1 MLWIALSLP
10 ELPLQLAQRSTTALN
25 NPLVIAEGPA
35 TRPLVCCANA
45 AAQQRGVNA
54 GLPVAA
60 ARALAGE
67 LTVLPRDVAAEA
79 QALHNLA
86 CWAGQFTPNVVLQA
100 SGLLLEVESTLQLHG
115 GLATLLARVRKG
127 VAQLGY
133 EAAPGVAPT
142 PLAAWLLARARQ
154 NGLEVR
160 MCRQLQH
167 LPERLAPLPLALLDW
182 PQDTLQTLQALG
194 IRHIGHC
201 LQLPRDG
208 FIRRFGKS
216 PRLELDKALGLVP
229 DLRHWFTPPDRFAS
243 RLEFGF
249 ELNDALA
256 LLFPLKRLLRELEG
270 FLRSRGAGVQQW
282 QLLLEHW
289 NHGRTRLTI
298 GTALPERSSERL
310 LALARERLTQLTLDA
325 PVLALGIAAEQLQMF
340 EEHSQS
346 LVPDPRS
353 RAIGW
358 SQLVDKLGARLG
370 KERIQRL
377 QVLDDARPELGWQRS
392 AAVAT
397 AGAKQ
402 HSRSAVPAAVP
413 AAFASASRS
422 ANPASAASAA
432 ALANTPRPLWLLD
445 PPRALSSRD
454 GQPLCQGQLNLLA
467 GPERIEAGWWDDH
480 AACRDYYVARNPRGE
495 TLWIYREHRREA
507 HWYLHGIFS

>member
-10 ELPLQLAQRSTTALN
+10 ELPLQLAQRSTPELT

-35 TRPLVCCANA
+35 TRPLVCCANT
-45 AAQQRGVNA
+45 AAQQRGVTT

-86 CWAGQFTPNVVLQA
+86 CWAGQFTPNVVLQP

-115 GLATLLARVRKG
+115 GLAALLARVRKG

-154 NGLEVR
+154 SGLEVR
-160 MCRQLQH
+160 MCRELQH
-167 LPERLAPLPLALLDW
+167 LPGRLAALPLALLDW

-208 FIRRFGKS
+208 FIRRFGKI
-216 PRLELDKALGLVP
+216 PRFELDKALGLVP
-229 DLRHWFTPPDRFAS
+229 DLRQWFTPPERFAS

-289 NHGRTRLTI
+289 NHGRTRLSI

-310 LALARERLTQLTLDA
+310 LALARERLTQLTLEA
-325 PVLALGIAAEQLQMF
+325 PVLALGIAAEQLHIF
-340 EEHSQS
+340 DEHNQS

-358 SQLVDKLGARLG
+358 SQLVDKLSARLG

-377 QVLDDARPELGWQRS
+377 QLLDDARPELAWQRS
-392 AAVAT
+392 AAVLT
-397 AGAKQ
+397 AAGKPR
-402 HSRSAVPAAVP
+402 SRSVV
-413 AAFASASRS
+413 SASS
-422 ANPASAASAA
+422 VASTASSAANSSVVFSAKA
-432 ALANTPRPLWLLD
+432 ALAGAPRPLWLLD
-445 PPRALSSRD
+445 PPRALSSRE
-454 GQPLCQGQLNLLA
+454 GLPLCQGQLSLLA

>member
-1 MLWIALSLP
+1 MLWIALFLP
-10 ELPLQLAQRSTTALN
+10 ELPLQLAQRSAPELT
-25 NPLVIAEGPA
+25 NPLVISEGPT
-35 TRPLVCCANA
+35 TRPLVCCANT
-45 AAQQRGVNA
+45 AAQQRGVAA
-54 GLPVAA
+54 GMPVAA

-67 LTVLPRDVAAEA
+67 LTVLPRDVGAEA

-100 SGLLLEVESTLQLHG
+100 PGLLLEVESTLQLHG
-115 GLATLLARVRKG
+115 GLPALLARVRKG

-154 NGLEVR
+154 AGLEVR
-160 MCRQLQH
+160 MCKQRQQ
-167 LPERLAPLPLALLDW
+167 LPERLAALPLALLDW

-194 IRHIGHC
+194 IRHIGQC

-208 FIRRFGKS
+208 FIRRFGKVL
-216 PRLELDKALGLVP
+216 RFELDQALGLVP

-249 ELNDALA
+249 ELNDAMA

-270 FLRSRGAGVQQW
+270 FLRSHGAGVQQW

-289 NHGRTRLTI
+289 NHGRTSLTI
-298 GTALPERSSERL
+298 GTALPERSSEHL
-310 LALARERLTQLTLDA
+310 LILARERLMQLTLDA
-325 PVLALGIAAEQLQMF
+325 PVLALGIAAEQLHTF
-340 EEHSQS
+340 EENSQS

-353 RAIGW
+353 HAIGW
-358 SQLVDKLGARLG
+358 SQLVDKLSARLG

-377 QVLDDARPELGWQRS
+377 QVLDDARPELAWLRCAAVTAATTKQRS
-392 AAVAT
+392 
-397 AGAKQ
+397 
-402 HSRSAVPAAVP
+402 HSVVPAASV
-413 AAFASASRS
+413 ASAVS
-422 ANPASAASAA
+422 SAAGSS
-432 ALANTPRPLWLLD
+432 ANTPRPLWLLD
-445 PPRALSSRD
+445 PPRTLSSRD
-454 GQPLCQGQLNLLA
+454 GLPLCQGPLNLVA
-467 GPERIEAGWWDDH
+467 GPERIEAGWWDGH

-495 TLWIYREHRREA
+495 TLWIYREHQREA

>member
-10 ELPLQLAQRSTTALN
+10 ELPLQLAQRSAPALTTA
-25 NPLVIAEGPA
+25 LVIAEGHA

-45 AAQQRGVNA
+45 AARARGVSA
-54 GLPVAA
+54 GMPVAA

-67 LTVLPRDVAAEA
+67 LTVLPRDTKAEA

-115 GLATLLARVRKG
+115 SLAALLARVRKG

-142 PLAAWLLARARQ
+142 PLAAWLLAKARQ
-154 NGLEVR
+154 AGFAVR
-160 MCRQLQH
+160 MCREPQQ
-167 LPERLAPLPLALLDW
+167 LPERLAALPLALLDW
-182 PQDTLQTLQALG
+182 PADRVQTLQALG

-208 FIRRFGKS
+208 FIRRFGKA
-216 PRLELDKALGLVP
+216 PRLELDQALGLVP
-229 DLRHWFTPPDRFAS
+229 DLRAWFTPPERFAS

-289 NHGRTRLTI
+289 NHGKTRLAI
-298 GTALPERSSERL
+298 NTALPERSAERL
-310 LALARERLTQLTLDA
+310 LALARERLTQLTLEA
-325 PVLALGIAAEQLQMF
+325 PVLALGIAAEHLQTF
-340 EEHSQS
+340 AENSQS
-346 LVPDPRS
+346 LVSDPRS

-358 SQLVDKLGARLG
+358 SQLIDRLQARLG
-370 KERIQRL
+370 HERLYRL
-377 QVLDDARPELGWQRS
+377 QARDDVRPEQSWQRC
-392 AAVAT
+392 AAT
-397 AGAKQ
+397 AATDKGRATTT
-402 HSRSAVPAAVP
+402 AVTAAAAPAA
-413 AAFASASRS
+413 
-422 ANPASAASAA
+422 
-432 ALANTPRPLWLLD
+432 RPLWLLD
-445 PPRALSSRD
+445 PPRALSSRE
-454 GQPLCQGQLNLLA
+454 GLPLCQGQLAMLA
-467 GPERIEAGWWDDH
+467 GPERIEAGWWDGH

-495 TLWIYREHRREA
+495 TLWIYREHRRDA
-507 HWYLHGIFS
+507 HWYLHGIFA